1 MSGVREWA
9 TVICLAAL
17 SAAML
22 QSLVPDG
29 SMERMSKFVIG
40 AFIICALIAPL
51 SKAVPQIRAGLETDN
66 RPTEENKKLNSTVD
80 RQFKDAARESITGLV
95 HSELRRMGIN
105 CKNVQVMMDTD
116 ENGSISINKVVVTIK
131 GKASSGRAGVT
142 SALEKTLG
150 IQTEVV
156 FDEG

>member
-1 MSGVREWA
+1 MSGVKEWA

-22 QSLVPDG
+22 QSLVPTG

-40 AFIICALIAPL
+40 AFIICALISPL
-51 SKAVPQIRAGLETDN
+51 SKAVPQIRAGLETNN
-66 RPTEENKKLNSTVD
+66 RPAQENKRLNSTVD

-95 HSELRRMGIN
+95 QAELKQMGIN
-105 CKNVQVMMDTD
+105 CKNVQVIMDTD
-116 ENGSISINKVVVTIK
+116 ETGSISINKVIVTIE
-131 GKASSGRAGVT
+131 GKAGSGRAGVS